1 MDWGVITR
9 NYHFLLAGLQLTF
22 GLALASTIGG
32 FALGTIVGLGR
43 LSSRGWIFWP
53 CTLYVNLFRSLPIIL
68 VVFWFYFIVPI
79 ITGKPIGDFFSV
91 LVAFIF
97 FEGAYF
103 AEIIRAGIQ
112 SVPKGQVEAGYST
125 GLGYFKV
132 MRHIVL
138 PQAIKN
144 MVPSMVSQCVI
155 IFQDTSVAYV
165 IGLKEFLRSVSLVD
179 LREFR
184 SVELYTFAALVYLFI
199 CSTGAIMSRGIEK
212 KRSQFGGFD

>member
-1 MDWGVITR
+1 
-9 NYHFLLAGLQLTF
+9 
-22 GLALASTIGG
+22 
-32 FALGTIVGLGR
+32 
-43 LSSRGWIFWP
+43 
-53 CTLYVNLFRSLPIIL
+53 
-68 VVFWFYFIVPI
+68 
-79 ITGKPIGDFFSV
+79 

>member
-1 MDWGVITR
+1 M
-9 NYHFLLAGLQLTF
+9 
-22 GLALASTIGG
+22 ASTIGG

>member
-22 GLALASTIGG
+22 ELALISTVGG
-32 FALGTIVGLGR
+32 FVLGTIVGVGR
-43 LSSRGWIFWP
+43 LSLRRWIFWP
-53 CTLYVNLFRSLPIIL
+53 CTVYINFFRSLPIIL
-68 VVFWFYFIVPI
+68 VVFWFYFLVPI
-79 ITGKPIGDFFSV
+79 ITGKPMGDFFSV
-91 LVAFIF
+91 LVAFIV

-112 SVPKGQVEAGYST
+112 SVPKGQIEAGYST
-125 GLGYFKV
+125 GLGYFQV
-132 MRHIVL
+132 MRYIVL

-144 MVPSMVSQCVI
+144 MVPPLVTQCVI

-165 IGLKEFLRSVSLVD
+165 IGLKEFLRCVSLVD

-184 SVELYTFAALVYLFI
+184 SVELYTFAALVYLFF
-199 CSTGAIMSRGIEK
+199 CSAGAIMSRGIEK
-212 KRSQFGGFD
+212 KRS